1 MKPKL
6 LACLPALL
14 ASGLGMAPLQAQTPY
29 PITVKAG
36 PLRQTFAGF
45 GASQASTT
53 WSNIAA
59 APRNAMADMVYRDLK
74 MNVLRLWVTTKD
86 TLTVADMLA
95 EFNTKY
101 VASYAISDITSRGV
115 TTLLLAPAGGGGAP
129 VPASIPTYADH
140 LAELILQIK
149 TTYGIT
155 IQVTGISNEPE
166 AMWSTA
172 NLIDCINAL
181 RAGLDARGLSGVKI
195 IAPESS
201 NPYSAAASVKAIH
214 ANSSA
219 WNNLYAIAS
228 HSYGAVLPND
238 DLESLKLDKPWWI
251 TEASDDG
258 NELAEDEN
266 RAASIVSRYLC
277 EMNHGVN
284 EWVFFIGLGQVSDN
298 STYQI
303 GTAFLMVYDLKTAS
317 IVPFLKY
324 HYFKQALNTFDVA
337 CVFRKCV
344 SASEGDMFASSTNGV
359 TQNPAINAA
368 AAYNPDGSWGI
379 NIANDTGI
387 TGSPAYASNAFY
399 PAASYSVTLT
409 VDELANTP
417 GTSFTVYRSRANN
430 HFVASGTLALVN
442 GVGAVDIAPKE
453 LVSLRSAP
461 TAPAI
466 APAPDGLSASTIN
479 APVALVWNNTTKATS
494 WHVKRATTS
503 GGPYTTLATTATTG
517 YDDHS
522 ALNGSVYYYVVAAV
536 NAAGESANSAEVIA
550 SPAPFPWINADI
562 GAVGPAG
569 SCAVSASGS
578 FTTYG
583 AGSNLCSTADAFNF
597 TYQTLTGD
605 GTFIARMAS
614 VSRAN
619 SLVGILMSETLGTSP
634 KAASVIYNNNG
645 AWLKAMMG
653 TRTTAGATGSWTHST
668 ITAVPTWLKLV
679 RAGNTF
685 TGSASPD
692 GITWTTIASS
702 TIAMNRTIYVG
713 LVNCLNNSLCKAI
726 FDHVTAPCAAPTGAL
741 ATTAPGQVKLRW
753 TACYGAASYA
763 IKRAGASGGPYTTLA
778 TVTSPALSYS
788 DTTIAT
794 ATSYYYVVSALN
806 AMGESANSAESSA
819 TVAPSWSNVD
829 IGAVGLAGSYAVANN
844 GTFTTYGA
852 GGNLGTAAGDSFNF
866 TYQTLAGDGTFIA
879 RMTSINRPNARA
891 GILMS
896 ETLGTSPKAACV
908 VYNNNGVWLKAMMG
922 TRATAGAGASWA
934 ISEVTAVPSWLKLV
948 RAGNTFT
955 GYASADG
962 NTWSTINSGTIAM
975 TGTIYVGLV
984 NCYTTTTTPCTA
996 TFDHVTGA
1004 PIIVTSAAPT
1014 AGGTTTGGGAF
1025 AVGDSVTLTATA
1037 NSGYLFS
1044 NWAEGLT
1051 SVSNSSTYPFSYAGP
1066 RQLAANFQPT
1076 PWTAWQTGRFS
1087 AAELLDPAVHGAL
1100 QAPDHDGICNLL
1112 KYAFRLERQHPDLS
1126 QLPKVAAVGD
1136 SFSLTYVRNP
1146 QATDLTY
1153 VVEVSSDLQ
1162 TWNSGANFTT
1172 APVLIRDDSL
1182 TQTLQVSALPP
1193 PAGAAAR
1200 YVRLRV
1206 TGP

>member
-1 MKPKL
+1 MNLPR
-6 LACLPALL
+6 LACLTALL
-14 ASGLGMAPLQAQTPY
+14 ANGLGADDLQAQTPY
-29 PITVKAG
+29 QLSVKAG
-36 PLRQTFAGF
+36 PLRQAFAGF

-53 WSNIAA
+53 WSNITA

-86 TLTVADMLA
+86 SLTVADMLA

-101 VASYAISDITSRGV
+101 VASHAISDITSRGV
-115 TTLLLAPAGGGGAP
+115 STLLLAPAGGGGAP

-149 TTYGIT
+149 TTYGIA

-166 AMWSTA
+166 AMWSAA
-172 NLIDCINAL
+172 NLIDCVNYL

-201 NPYSAAASVKAIH
+201 NPYSAAVSVKAFQ
-214 ANSSA
+214 ANPTTWS
-219 WNNLYAIAS
+219 NLYGIAS
-228 HSYGAVLPND
+228 HSYGAVLPNN
-238 DLESLKLDKPWWI
+238 DLEDLKLDKPWWI
-251 TEASDDG
+251 TEASANDV
-258 NELAEDEN
+258 NEQAEDEN
-266 RAASIVSRYLC
+266 QACTILSRFLC

-284 EWVFFIGLGQVSDN
+284 EWIFFIGLGQVSDN
-298 STYQI
+298 STYGI

-317 IVPFLKY
+317 IVPMLKY
-324 HYFKQALNTFDVA
+324 HYFKQSLHSFDVG

-344 SASEGDMFASSTNGV
+344 SATEGDMFCVNN
-359 TQNPAINAA
+359 QNPAINAA
-368 AAYNPDGSWGI
+368 SAYNPDGSWGV
-379 NIANDTGI
+379 NVVNNTGVNNSLA
-387 TGSPAYASNAFY
+387 TASNLFY
-399 PAASYSVTLT
+399 PAASYTVTLT
-409 VDELANTP
+409 VEELATTP
-417 GTSFTVYRSRANN
+417 SMSFTVYRSRANS
-430 HFVASGTLALVN
+430 HGVASGTVTLVN
-442 GVGAVDIAPKE
+442 GVGSVDIAPKE

-466 APAPDGLSASTIN
+466 APTPDGLSASTIN
-479 APVALVWNNTTKATS
+479 APVALVWNNSIKATS

-503 GGPYTTLATTATTG
+503 GGPYTAIATTATTG

-536 NAAGESANSAEVIA
+536 NAAGESANSAEVVA

-583 AGSNLCSTADAFNF
+583 AGSNLCSTTDAFNY
-597 TYQTLTGD
+597 TYQPLIGD

-619 SLVGILMSETLGTSP
+619 SLVGILMSETLATSP
-634 KAASVIYNNNG
+634 KAACVVYNNNG
-645 AWLKAMMG
+645 IWLKAMMG
-653 TRTTAGATGSWTHST
+653 TRTTAGAGGTWTHST
-668 ITAVPTWLKLV
+668 VTAVPTWLKLV

-685 TGSASPD
+685 TGYASAD
-692 GITWTTIASS
+692 GVTWTTIASS
-702 TIAMNRTIYVG
+702 TIAMNRTIYMG
-713 LVNCLNNSLCKAI
+713 LVNCLNNSLCKTI
-726 FDHVTAPCAAPTGAL
+726 FDHVTAPCAAPIGAL

-753 TACYGAASYA
+753 TACDGAASYA
-763 IKRAGASGGPYTTLA
+763 IKRAGASGGPYTPLA
-778 TVTSPALSYS
+778 TVTSPALTYA
-788 DTTIAT
+788 DTTIVPAT
-794 ATSYYYVVSALN
+794 HYYYVVSALN
-806 AMGESANSAESSA
+806 AMGESANSAETSA
-819 TVAPSWSNVD
+819 AVAPSWSNAD
-829 IGAVGLAGSYAVANN
+829 IGAVGLAGSYVVANT

-866 TYQTLAGDGTFIA
+866 TYQPLAGDGTFIA

-908 VYNNNGVWLKAMMG
+908 IYNNNGVWLKAMMG

-934 ISEVTAVPSWLKLV
+934 IGEVTAVPTWLKLV

-962 NTWSTINSGTIAM
+962 ITWSTLASSTIAM

-1004 PIIVTSAAPT
+1004 PVVATSAAPA
-1014 AGGTTTGGGAF
+1014 AGGTTSGGGAF
-1025 AVGDSVTLTATA
+1025 TVGDNVTLSATA
-1037 NSGYLFS
+1037 NPGYLFS
-1044 NWAEGLT
+1044 SWTEGAT
-1051 SVSNSSTYPFSYAGP
+1051 AVSSTSSYAFAYAGP

-1087 AAELLDPAVHGAL
+1087 ATELLDPAVCSAL

-1112 KYAFRLERQHPDLS
+1112 KYAFHLERQHPDLT
-1126 QLPKVAAVGD
+1126 QLPKVAAAGD
-1136 SFSLTYVRNP
+1136 SFSLTYARNP
-1146 QATDLTY
+1146 QATDVTY
-1153 VVEVSSDLQ
+1153 VLEVSSDLK
-1162 TWNSGANFTT
+1162 TWNSGANSTSE
-1172 APVLIRDDSL
+1172 PVLIRDDGL
-1182 TQTLQVSALPP
+1182 TQTLRVTVLPSP
-1193 PAGAAAR
+1193 TSSPAR